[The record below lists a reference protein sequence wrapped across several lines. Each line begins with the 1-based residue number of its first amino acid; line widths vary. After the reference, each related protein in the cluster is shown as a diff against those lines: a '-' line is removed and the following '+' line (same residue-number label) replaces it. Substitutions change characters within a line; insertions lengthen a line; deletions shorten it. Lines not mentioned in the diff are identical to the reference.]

1 MARRRKLLRVRG
13 PRVRVTPSG
22 KVRLNRPSVRI
33 GGRRTGDQPQQP
45 WGQREHA
52 RQGLVVQLAARLHG
66 PDPGLSDPGPA
77 RASGRAVPLACG
89 EGSITDDE

>member
-33 GGRRTGDQPQQP
+33 GGRRTGINLSSRGVSVSTRGRG
-45 WGQREHA
+45 WSYNSRRGCTA
-52 RQGLVVQLAARLHG
+52 RIPGCLIPALLVLAA
-66 PDPGLSDPGPA
+66 GLFLSRVVKA
-77 RASGRAVPLACG
+77 R
-89 EGSITDDE
+89 